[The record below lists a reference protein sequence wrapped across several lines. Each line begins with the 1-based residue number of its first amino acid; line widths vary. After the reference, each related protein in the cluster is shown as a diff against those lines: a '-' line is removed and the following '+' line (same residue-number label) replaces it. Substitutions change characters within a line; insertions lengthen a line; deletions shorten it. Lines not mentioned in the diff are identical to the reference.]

1 MKKTIIRIGLGA
13 AFVAVSAWVA
23 LSGGRSARAVRTK
36 FRLGG
41 AILTITSALTAASCE
56 IGSGGFITSCYDPV
70 MPPRNMVYAD
80 TKIGTELRNGDIVPI
95 TIYSEFASEGH
106 ISLESREGKEL
117 QSLTV
122 TLPGDGEYDTVE
134 FTIAVGDYRGEAK
147 LKFSC
152 QEWADDKENI
162 QSGSIDIVIVD

>member
-1 MKKTIIRIGLGA
+1 MKRTIILIGLGA

-56 IGSGGFITSCYDPV
+56 TSCYDPV
-70 MPPRNMVYAD
+70 MPPRNMVYAN

-106 ISLESREGKEL
+106 ISLESIEGKEL
-117 QSLTV
+117 QSLTI
-122 TLPGDGEYDTVE
+122 TLPGDGEHDTVE

-147 LKFSC
+147 LKSSC